1 MCPLAYLLVAVIG
14 YLLGCSNMALYIARY
29 KKVDIRA
36 KGSGNP
42 GTANTVVLVGWKAGV
57 LVGLH
62 DIGKGVLAVLIAKT
76 LFPQTDGIA
85 EVAGAACVIGHIYPV
100 FLKFKGGKGFASFVG
115 MTIAIDFWFALIIVV
130 VIALVT
136 LIFDYLVVG
145 TTVTVVA
152 LPVFCV
158 FKYHSW
164 IPAVIVAVA
173 TLLILFVHRKNF
185 VRIFNGTEIGL
196 RSTMKGEHRVK

>member
-1 MCPLAYLLVAVIG
+1 MAYVIAAVIG

-100 FLKFKGGKGFASFVG
+100 FLKFKGGKGFASYIG
-115 MTIAIDFWFALIIVV
+115 MALALDWRFTLAVLAVV
-130 VIALVT
+130 VLVT
-136 LIFDYLVVG
+136 VIFDYIVIG
-145 TTVTVVA
+145 TTITVVS
-152 LPVFCV
+152 LPI
-158 FKYHSW
+158 YLL
-164 IPAVIVAVA
+164 IVAAGWIALLA
-173 TLLILFVHRKNF
+173 TCIATATVVFVHRINY
-185 VRIFNGTEIGL
+185 VRIWNGTEIGL
-196 RSTMKGEHRVK
+196 RSTVKKEHRVS